1 MFWPR
6 SFAILKSYY
15 VDTLSQYHL
24 TPSVTGVCSKL
35 VNYDK
40 LISILAGKF
49 GQVFLMGL

>member
-15 VDTLSQYHL
+15 VDTLSQCYL

-49 GQVFLMGL
+49 GQLFLMGL